1 MITQFFLRQNFVLI
15 LRESPPFDLILR
27 DPHVKI
33 IRICRVARW
42 SCLGPSDLLL
52 EGLVKER
59 RDTFT
64 TITSCSYI
72 EVEGN
77 VRLQNRN

>member
-59 RDTFT
+59 RDT
-64 TITSCSYI
+64 SQPLHHSYI